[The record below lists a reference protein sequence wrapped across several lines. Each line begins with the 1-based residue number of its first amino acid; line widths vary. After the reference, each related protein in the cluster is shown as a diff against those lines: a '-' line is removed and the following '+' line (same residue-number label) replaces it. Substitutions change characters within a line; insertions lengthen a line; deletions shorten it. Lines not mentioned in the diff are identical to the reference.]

1 MKHSTKLWI
10 ILGIGLVALI
20 LEFGLKQQLFAQALI
35 TIVGSIISL
44 SMLYEM
50 IKSLKSGDYGV
61 DLLAIM
67 AIVSTLAVSQ
77 YWASM
82 IVLIMLVGGDSLE
95 DYVSKKAHTELKA
108 LLDNSPHVAHR
119 LNGDETEDISVDEAN
134 IGDKLVVRPGELVPV
149 DGHVILGQS
158 SLDESSLTGES
169 VPVSKKSVMTSIQD
183 QSTGMLL

>member
-61 DLLAIM
+61 DLWQSWRL
-67 AIVSTLAVSQ
+67 SQ
-77 YWASM
+77 
-82 IVLIMLVGGDSLE
+82 
-95 DYVSKKAHTELKA
+95 
-108 LLDNSPHVAHR
+108 R
-119 LNGDETEDISVDEAN
+119 L
-134 IGDKLVVRPGELVPV
+134 R
-149 DGHVILGQS
+149 
-158 SLDESSLTGES
+158 
-169 VPVSKKSVMTSIQD
+169 
-183 QSTGMLL
+183 